1 MSRDSNS
8 IASECGIDA
17 LRDALD
23 HRGEV
28 NGHAIG
34 LAHARPWWRDP
45 ATIPPRQFLF
55 GRHYIR
61 RAIGATIA
69 AGGRGKTTLS
79 VFEAVTM
86 AAGFDLT
93 TRVPLPGGPLRV
105 WLLNGEEEQDEL
117 DRRVAG
123 VCQHYRVTEADLGG
137 RLFAQSIR
145 DRPMRVA
152 VTKGNATAVDDA
164 VIRQMVDFIE
174 RNGIDVFMVDPLVSF
189 HDVPENDNSAMDKV
203 IKQGFG
209 AVASKTNAAGE
220 VFHHPGKPKPNQPE
234 TVVEDGRGA
243 SAILWA
249 VRSARVLNFM
259 TPADADKLGMSDD
272 ERKLHI
278 RIANGKANMGPLGK
292 AKWMKIEVE
301 NLPNGDQVAC
311 SSPWKPPDLFQGL
324 TTADMELGQRL
335 ARTGAYRDD
344 SRSPEWFGYALAG
357 QLGIDVS
364 PAGCNSPKD
373 MAKLKAIIKTWKE
386 NKVLDVER
394 REDEKRRKRAFIVPG
409 SAGTAAPTNQYS
421 DDDDVILQ

>member
-1 MSRDSNS
+1 MSQDSNS
-8 IASECGIDA
+8 IASEHGIDA

-23 HRGEV
+23 HGEM

-34 LAHARPWWRDP
+34 LAHTRPWWRDP

-61 RAIGATIA
+61 RAVGATIA

-86 AAGFDLT
+86 AVGFDLT
-93 TRVPLPGGPLRV
+93 TRAPLPGGPLRP

-117 DRRVAG
+117 DRRAAAL
-123 VCQHYRVTEADLGG
+123 CQHYRITEADLGG
-137 RLFAQSIR
+137 RLFAQSVR
-145 DRPMRVA
+145 DQPMRIA
-152 VTKGNATAVDDA
+152 VMGKAGPAIDEA
-164 VIRQMVDFIE
+164 VIRLMVDFIE

-189 HDVPENDNSAMDKV
+189 HNVPENDNSAMDKV

-209 AVASKTNAAGE
+209 AVAGKTNAAGE

-243 SAILWA
+243 SSILWA

-259 TPADADKLGMSDD
+259 TPADAEKLGMSDD

-278 RIANGKANMGPLGK
+278 RIANGKANMAPLGK

-311 SSPWKPPDLFQGL
+311 GSPWAPPDPFENV
-324 TTADMELGQRL
+324 TTADVKLAQKL

-344 SRSPEWFGYALAG
+344 SRSPEWFGYALAPLLNLSVVYKG
-357 QLGIDVS
+357 D
-364 PAGCNSPKD
+364 NNKKD
-373 MAKLKAIIKTWKE
+373 LAKLKSIIETWKT
-386 NKVLDVER
+386 NKVLDVEP
-394 REDEKRRKRAFIVPG
+394 REDEHRKAKLFIVPG
-409 SAGTAAPTNQYS
+409 PAVTTPRASRYS
-421 DDDDVILQ
+421 DDDDVVLQ